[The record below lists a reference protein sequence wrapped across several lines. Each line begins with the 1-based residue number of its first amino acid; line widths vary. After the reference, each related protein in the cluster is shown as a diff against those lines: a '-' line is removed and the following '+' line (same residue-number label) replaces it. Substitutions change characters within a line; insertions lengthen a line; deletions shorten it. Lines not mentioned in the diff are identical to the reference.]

1 MNELV
6 AGLAYF
12 AFVFFKAFQQRNV
25 AFMHYKWV
33 LPISY
38 CMAVTEVIV
47 ISVIAMTAVDADTV
61 WEMIPT
67 IIAVGTGGGC
77 GAVVS
82 MWVHKKIVKT
92 GD

>member
-1 MNELV
+1 MNELI

-12 AFVFFKAFQQRNV
+12 IFVFFKAFQQRNV
-25 AFMHYKWV
+25 AFMHYGWV
-33 LPISY
+33 MPISY
-38 CMAVTEVIV
+38 CMAATEVLV
-47 ISVIAMTAVDADTV
+47 ISVVALAAVEANTV

-67 IIAVGTGGGC
+67 VLAVGTGGGA

-82 MWVHKKIVKT
+82 MWVHKKIVKS